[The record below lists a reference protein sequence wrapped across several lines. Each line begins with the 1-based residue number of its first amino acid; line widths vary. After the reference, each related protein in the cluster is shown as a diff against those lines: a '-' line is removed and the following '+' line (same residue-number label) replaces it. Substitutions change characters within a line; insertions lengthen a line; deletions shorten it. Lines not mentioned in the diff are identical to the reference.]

1 MRRGREQ
8 VSRERERKAREG
20 EGGGREKEGWGRR
33 GREFIT
39 ITAMAVQMSHN
50 MWSLSFHTA

>member
-1 MRRGREQ
+1 M
-8 VSRERERKAREG
+8 SKERERKAREG

-50 MWSLSFHTA
+50 MWSLGFHTA